1 MKICVDDGGDDLLE
15 VVQFMFRYGW
25 IDDNRN
31 DCNRRNQICNLAF
44 LENNTPTVL
53 GQILNGHQQFED

>member
-1 MKICVDDGGDDLLE
+1 MKICVDDGGDVLLE
-15 VVQFMFRYGW
+15 VVRFMFRSAW

-31 DCNRRNQICNLAF
+31 DCNRRNQIRNLAF
-44 LENNTPTVL
+44 LENDTPTVL